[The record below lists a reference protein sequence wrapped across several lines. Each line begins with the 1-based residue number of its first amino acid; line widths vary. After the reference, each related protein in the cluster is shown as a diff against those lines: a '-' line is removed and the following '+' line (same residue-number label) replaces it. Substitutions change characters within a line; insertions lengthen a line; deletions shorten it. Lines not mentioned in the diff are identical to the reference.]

1 MIHWHLKNP
10 LHIQDAALVWDGC
23 WCDADAGARW
33 AHVSVFVV
41 SPDQDNY
48 QTLFGVLDNCFL
60 VAYAIGMFIRWVWM
74 CVTSHGF
81 TSICRCVSPGL
92 WCFCFCSGIFGE
104 RLPLRYYLSFG
115 MLTSGLFTCLFGLG
129 FYWKIH
135 SLAYY
140 AFIQV
145 LMQQH
150 VNTTH
155 TQRQRMTRAFS
166 VNKGD
171 GGRSYGWV

>member
-1 MIHWHLKNP
+1 MIHWHWKKSPTAYTGCCSSLRFSCWR
-10 LHIQDAALVWDGC
+10 DA
-23 WCDADAGARW
+23 DADAGW
-33 AHVSVFVV
+33 AHVSVCVL
-41 SPDQDNY
+41 SSDQDNY

-60 VAYAIGMFIRWVWM
+60 VAYAIGMFIRWVCV

-92 WCFCFCSGIFGE
+92 WCVLFFVFCSGIFGE

-155 TQRQRMTRAFS
+155 TLDSTHPRAS
-166 VNKGD
+166 ESGLL
-171 GGRSYGWV
+171 